1 MAETGAGVS
10 ATAMSDRRPSVGLV
24 STSASVRTAAPG
36 IAICDDGPHLPAG
49 LLGRVDLVVVDVE
62 TTGLAADSSI
72 TEIGAVRLTRSGPAA
87 EFATLVNPGSPI
99 PPDVVALTGITDD
112 LVAAAPPVGQ
122 VLPDF
127 LRFAAGSVLA
137 AHNAPFDVAFLSA
150 ACERSGIGWPTRA
163 VIDTAVLARLV
174 LGPDDVP
181 DHKLAT
187 LAGYFGVVTCPAHRA
202 LADARATAD
211 VLVRLLAILAGRAT
225 GPAPG

>member
-1 MAETGAGVS
+1 M
-10 ATAMSDRRPSVGLV
+10 
-24 STSASVRTAAPG
+24 STSASVGAAAPG
-36 IAICDDGPHLPAG
+36 IAIRDEATRPAAGARRPGAGPQLPAG
-49 LLGRVDLVVVDVE
+49 LLGRADLVVVDVE

-72 TEIGAVRLTRSGPAA
+72 TEIGAVRLTRHGAA
-87 EFATLVNPGSPI
+87 EEFAALVNPGSPI

-112 LVAAAPPVGQ
+112 LVAAAPPIGQ
-122 VLPDF
+122 VLPEF

-150 ACERSGIGWPTRA
+150 ACELSGIGWPARA

-187 LAGYFGVVTCPAHRA
+187 LAGYFGVLTCPAHRA

-211 VLVRLLAILAGRAT
+211 VLVRLLAILADRAA
-225 GPAPG
+225 GAAPG

>member
-1 MAETGAGVS
+1 M
-10 ATAMSDRRPSVGLV
+10 
-24 STSASVRTAAPG
+24 STSASVGTAAPG
-36 IAICDDGPHLPAG
+36 IAIRDEGGRQAACSRPPGPGPRLPAG

-62 TTGLAADSSI
+62 TTGLAADSRI

-87 EFATLVNPGSPI
+87 EFTALVNPGSPI

-122 VLPDF
+122 VLPEF

-150 ACERSGIGWPTRA
+150 ACERSGVDWPALA

-187 LAGYFGVVTCPAHRA
+187 LTGYFGILACSAHRA

-211 VLVRLLAILAGRAT
+211 VLVRLLAILADRAT
-225 GPAPG
+225 GAASG

>member
-1 MAETGAGVS
+1 
-10 ATAMSDRRPSVGLV
+10 MSTPASVG
-24 STSASVRTAAPG
+24 AAAPG
-36 IAICDDGPHLPAG
+36 MAIRDDGTIPAIGGRHPGAGPHLPAG

-72 TEIGAVRLTRSGPAA
+72 TEIGAVRLTRHGPAA
-87 EFATLVNPGSPI
+87 EFAALVNPGSPI
-99 PPDVVALTGITDD
+99 PPDVVALTGITDG
-112 LVAAAPPVGQ
+112 LVAAAPPIGK
-122 VLPDF
+122 VLPEF

-137 AHNAPFDVAFLSA
+137 AHNAPFDVTFLSA
-150 ACERSGIGWPTRA
+150 ACERSGIDWPPRA

-187 LAGYFGVVTCPAHRA
+187 LAGYFGVLTCPAHRA
-202 LADARATAD
+202 LADARATAG
-211 VLVRLLAILAGRAT
+211 VLTRLLAILADRAD